1 MTQGIDMSKSSWENP
16 DGFTPRERPE
26 RAPAPEPVCEAAGPD
41 GWVCDLK
48 PNHRGD
54 VHRADGGPDWPRT
67 GVTPAGDLEPRV
79 SGTWNPMD
87 GVVPESSRAWDDA
100 QRFAEVRAI
109 AVKAL
114 ESQAPAAWAVAL
126 TKIEEMTHGY

>member
-1 MTQGIDMSKSSWENP
+1 MTQGIDMSQSSWENP
-16 DGFTPRERPE
+16 EGHQPRERTE
-26 RAPAPEPVCEAAGPD
+26 RAPAPEPACEAAGPD

-67 GVTPAGDLEPRV
+67 AVTHAWTPEDEPARVVALDALEGKNHYASILV
-79 SGTWNPMD
+79 DVHNVTQ
-87 GVVPESSRAWDDA
+87 A
-100 QRFAEVRAI
+100 
-109 AVKAL
+109 AL

-126 TKIEEMTHGY
+126 TQIEEMTRGY